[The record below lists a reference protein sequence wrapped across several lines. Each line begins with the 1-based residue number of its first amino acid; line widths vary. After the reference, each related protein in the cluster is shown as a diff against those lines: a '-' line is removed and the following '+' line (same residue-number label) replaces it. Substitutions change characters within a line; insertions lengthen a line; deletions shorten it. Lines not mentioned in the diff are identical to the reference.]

1 MEFLSLS
8 TINLTCNLLFF
19 IRTEPTSDRTKMD
32 TVTLPK
38 EEFEHMKKELET
50 LRNSTLYKRLLDARE
65 NVKKEKFTRADV
77 GF

>member
-1 MEFLSLS
+1 
-8 TINLTCNLLFF
+8 
-19 IRTEPTSDRTKMD
+19 MD